1 LTQYRW
7 SVAIG
12 VPQLA
17 HAVLTTPGTGARAVA
32 SSSPGLIWIDTG
44 AIVVF
49 DRREDVV
56 KM

>member
-7 SVAIG
+7 SLAIG

-17 HAVLTTPGTGARAVA
+17 HAVLPTPETSTRVVA

-44 AIVVF
+44 AILVF
-49 DRREDVV
+49 DGREDVV